1 MNPFDVNIKPK
12 DKLEL
17 IINEVEQLELEIKE
31 KKKIE
36 EKLKEIKQSLVDEIE
51 KRELLKFNWTT
62 PNNTK
67 FTYVGATEPK
77 EEIEHKFCEGLFKQD
92 YPELYEQYCKDF
104 TDIKSGRKSYVRVT
118 LPKER

>member
-1 MNPFDVNIKPK
+1 MNPFEVEVKTQ

-17 IINEVEQLELEIKE
+17 IINQVEQLELEIKE

-36 EKLKEIKQSLVDEIE
+36 DKLKEIKQSLVDEIE
-51 KRELLKFNWTT
+51 KRELLKFNWVT

-67 FTYVGATEPK
+67 FTYVAATEPK
-77 EEIEHKFCEGLFKQD
+77 EKIDHRFCELSFKKD

-104 TDIKSGRKSYVRVT
+104 TDVTSARKSYVRVT
-118 LPKER
+118 LPKE

>member
-1 MNPFDVNIKPK
+1 MNPFEVDIKPQ

-17 IINEVEQLELEIKE
+17 IINQVEQLELEIKE

-67 FTYVGATEPK
+67 FTYVAATEPK
-77 EEIEHKFCEGLFKQD
+77 EKVEHKFCEGLFKMEHPD
-92 YPELYEQYCKDF
+92 LYEQYCKDF
-104 TDIKSGRKSYVRVT
+104 TDVQSPRKSYVRVT
-118 LPKER
+118 LPKE

>member
-1 MNPFDVNIKPK
+1 MNPFEVDIKPK

-17 IINEVEQLELEIKE
+17 MINQVEQLELEIKE

-77 EEIEHKFCEGLFKQD
+77 KQVERKFCEILFKND
-92 YPELYEQYCKDF
+92 YPELYDQYCKDF
-104 TDIKSGRKSYVRVT
+104 EEEKGARKSYVRVT
-118 LPKER
+118 LPKE